1 MTDKELMLMAEKAR
15 ERAYSPYSGFSVGA
29 ALLTE
34 EGNVYTGCNIE
45 NAALGSTV
53 CAECTA
59 FFSAIAA
66 GERKFSAIAIT
77 GGRVGQSSVL
87 TAPCGVCRQ
96 VMREFCTPDFRIL
109 LGNGEELRSF
119 SLGELL
125 PLAFGPDNLFGSGS
139 APKK

>member
-15 ERAYSPYSGFSVGA
+15 EKAYSPYSGFSVGA

-45 NAALGSTV
+45 NAAFGPTV
-53 CAECTA
+53 CAERTA

-77 GGRVGQSSVL
+77 GGRVGMSSVL

-96 VMREFCTPDFRIL
+96 VMREFCPPDFRIL
-109 LGNGEELRSF
+109 LGNREELRSF

-125 PLAFGPDNLFGSGS
+125 PLAFGPDNLS
-139 APKK
+139 